1 MGNSDTNCSNQSLKV
16 LMYAAFIGSV
26 SCVVAAV
33 AAPNADDA
41 VVKLTS
47 LYSEIVACA
56 CPVHLCQLGLFQTEL
71 A

>member
-1 MGNSDTNCSNQSLKV
+1 
-16 LMYAAFIGSV
+16 MYAALIGSV

-47 LYSEIVACA
+47 LYSQTVSCT
-56 CPVHLCQLGLFQTEL
+56 CPVHLRPLGLFQTES
-71 A
+71 AWMINMPKEC

>member
-1 MGNSDTNCSNQSLKV
+1 
-16 LMYAAFIGSV
+16 MYAAFIGSV

>member
-1 MGNSDTNCSNQSLKV
+1 
-16 LMYAAFIGSV
+16 MYAALIGSV

-47 LYSEIVACA
+47 LYSQTVSCT
-56 CPVHLCQLGLFQTEL
+56 CPVHLRPLGLFQTES